1 MVMAEFGLSCHDS
14 KHDGSARHAVQNR
27 TSRYYTKAAAARSVP
42 LELAPEHLVNCCWL
56 PQVVN
61 LFGDSKHPGMAYHS
75 RPEEDP
81 YITVH
86 EDSDSEKDDFV
97 LKSAD
102 RLILAARN
110 EDDVSHLEVRLK
122 PIPVYTC
129 SESGV
134 ILALTF
140 TDVSHETLGG
150 RHSKRVSRQSGVPF
164 PFQPCL

>member
-1 MVMAEFGLSCHDS
+1 M
-14 KHDGSARHAVQNR
+14 
-27 TSRYYTKAAAARSVP
+27 
-42 LELAPEHLVNCCWL
+42 

-110 EDDVSHLEVRLK
+110 EDDVSHLEVGPAPQRSAFQQDKGTQSHAVVICL
-122 PIPVYTC
+122 TC
-129 SESGV
+129 RKCV
-134 ILALTF
+134 IQC
-140 TDVSHETLGG
+140 
-150 RHSKRVSRQSGVPF
+150 KRQGARGQEQGT
-164 PFQPCL
+164 